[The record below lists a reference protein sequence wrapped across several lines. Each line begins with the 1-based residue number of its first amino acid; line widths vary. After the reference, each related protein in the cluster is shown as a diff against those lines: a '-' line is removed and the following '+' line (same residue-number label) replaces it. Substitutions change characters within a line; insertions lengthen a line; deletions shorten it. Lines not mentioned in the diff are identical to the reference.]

1 MEFYLALLTYR
12 LPVWRETDP
21 HEAQQELA
29 YYLSRALLLP
39 VKEAEA

>member
-1 MEFYLALLTYR
+1 MTLYLALLTYR
-12 LPVWRETDP
+12 LPVWRAPDP

-29 YYLSRALLLP
+29 YYFEQALLLP